1 MGGIGSPPSLIQAIL
16 EKGVTNL
23 NLIGNDTG
31 FPDVGIG
38 RLVTNERV
46 KSLITSHIGSNPNA
60 GRQLNE
66 GRLQIEFSPQGTL
79 AERIRA
85 GGVGLGGV
93 LVDVG
98 VDTIV
103 EEGKRTVEMNGK
115 TYLVETA
122 LTAEV
127 AIVYAKKAD
136 PFGNLVFDKSAR
148 NMNPHVAMAG
158 GYNDCRSRR
167 NRSTGKFRSRRNC
180 CPRSI
185 CKLYRTVGRSELEMG
200 MGVEVRDKIA
210 RRAAKEIQNGMI
222 VNLGIGIPSLVPNH
236 LPDDINVMFHAEN
249 GIVGMGPTP
258 SKGNEDENLCNAAG
272 LPTSLITGA
281 SYFDSCTAFGMIRK
295 RFTRYNDSWFITSKR
310 EW

>member
-1 MGGIGSPPSLIQAIL
+1 MTTITNTFGKLKEIEEVISLFHDDMTLMFGDLGIDPPSLIQAIL

-158 GYNDCRSRR
+158 DITIVEAEEIVPLGSLDPEEIVVPGVFVNYIV
-167 NRSTGKFRSRRNC
+167 
-180 CPRSI
+180 P
-185 CKLYRTVGRSELEMG
+185 SE
-200 MGVEVRDKIA
+200 GV
-210 RRAAKEIQNGMI
+210 N
-222 VNLGIGIPSLVPNH
+222 
-236 LPDDINVMFHAEN
+236 
-249 GIVGMGPTP
+249 
-258 SKGNEDENLCNAAG
+258 
-272 LPTSLITGA
+272 
-281 SYFDSCTAFGMIRK
+281 
-295 RFTRYNDSWFITSKR
+295 
-310 EW
+310 